1 MNDDPLTPL
10 AEAAVQMH
18 ELVLIYERAGFTR
31 AESIQI
37 VVALMVAKMGENSG

>member
-1 MNDDPLTPL
+1 MSDDPLMPL

-18 ELVLIYERAGFTR
+18 ELVLIYEEAGFTR

-37 VVALMVAKMGENSG
+37 VLALMVAKMGESHD